1 MSRGHLTSDAGPG
14 RFNLRRVLGLG
25 LGITGLATDSRA
37 VKPGD
42 TFVAY
47 PGQSHDGRRFIPQA
61 LERGARSVLWDSE
74 GFRWRNEWRVLNV
87 GVPHLRRHAGKVAH
101 EVYGRP
107 SAQMWVI
114 GVTGTNG
121 KTSCS
126 HWLAQSLTGLGRKS
140 ALIGTLGSGFP
151 GTLSETPNT
160 TPDAVWLHRRIGELA
175 AEGARCVVMEVSSH
189 GLAQDRVSGVEFDV
203 ALFTNLTRDHLDYH
217 RTMRRYRA
225 AKARLF
231 RWSSL
236 SAAVLNI
243 DDAFGAELCART
255 VRPGVTLMGYGFGR
269 EPGGLPKQ
277 VVRVRGTNLT
287 LDASGIAF
295 DVTTPWGAATLKSR
309 FVGRFNAENLLG
321 SLATLLASDV
331 KLDDAV
337 EALSRVGPVP
347 GRMQR
352 LEGDQRP
359 VVVIDYAHTPD
370 ALHKA
375 LVALRELAAGSAG
388 RLICVFGC
396 GGARDRGKRSEMG
409 RIATA
414 LADHVIVTSD
424 NPRDEDPQ
432 AIVADVVAG
441 AGPNCEVEPDRG
453 AAIRGALAG
462 AARNDVVLIAGKGH
476 ERYQEIAG
484 RRLPFDDVAA
494 ARAALAEL
502 RA

>member
-1 MSRGHLTSDAGPG
+1 
-14 RFNLRRVLGLG
+14 
-25 LGITGLATDSRA
+25 
-37 VKPGD
+37 
-42 TFVAY
+42 
-47 PGQSHDGRRFIPQA
+47 
-61 LERGARSVLWDSE
+61 
-74 GFRWRNEWRVLNV
+74 
-87 GVPHLRRHAGKVAH
+87 
-101 EVYGRP
+101 
-107 SAQMWVI
+107 
-114 GVTGTNG
+114 
-121 KTSCS
+121 
-126 HWLAQSLTGLGRKS
+126 
-140 ALIGTLGSGFP
+140 
-151 GTLSETPNT
+151 
-160 TPDAVWLHRRIGELA
+160 
-175 AEGARCVVMEVSSH
+175 
-189 GLAQDRVSGVEFDV
+189 VSGVEFDV

-217 RTMRRYRA
+217 RTMRRYKA

-231 RWSSL
+231 RWPSL

-243 DDAFGAELCART
+243 DDAFGAELCAST
-255 VRPGVTLMGYGFGR
+255 ARPGVTLMGYGFGR

-424 NPRDEDPQ
+424 NPRDEDPR
-432 AIVADVVAG
+432 AIIADVVAG
-441 AGPNCEVEPDRG
+441 AGPNCEVEPDRR
-453 AAIRGALAG
+453 AAIRSALAG

-484 RRLPFDDVAA
+484 RRLPFDDFAA